1 MSWILKFCGA
11 NQRRERENVPN
22 NISWF
27 ENTLFLQDS
36 IHDLFLLS
44 LFLFY
49 CSIVGMLVQ
58 FIRRFTVQMSQ
69 GLGQINI
76 LSYILNL
83 TCLYETFQGPVY
95 CVQCDIS
102 ELEIKTNGI
111 DRKNI
116 PEKQKRRNQSI
127 RRSLLRKIIMRS

>member
-1 MSWILKFCGA
+1 
-11 NQRRERENVPN
+11 
-22 NISWF
+22 
-27 ENTLFLQDS
+27 
-36 IHDLFLLS
+36 
-44 LFLFY
+44 
-49 CSIVGMLVQ
+49 MLVQ

-116 PEKQKRRNQSI
+116 PEKQKRKNQSI